1 MKKLKITGLAIYEAK
16 GALGIHKEKLRLEAD
31 RGIEGDMYARGG
43 DRQLTIAD
51 TRLETCPEELVI
63 GKLCGRKFKANIL
76 ADNILEADIS
86 AGDVF
91 AVGDAVIEIS
101 AAQKE
106 CFPDSCEIAA
116 AGDVCA
122 LKTGSLFARVLKSG
136 EIHIGDCFEKK

>member
-1 MKKLKITGLAIYEAK
+1 
-16 GALGIHKEKLRLEAD
+16 
-31 RGIEGDMYARGG
+31 MYARGG

-122 LKTGSLFARVLKSG
+122 LKTGRLFARVLKSG

>member
-1 MKKLKITGLAIYEAK
+1 MKELKITGLTVYEAK
-16 GALGIHKEKLRLEAD
+16 GTPGIQQEMLELVAD
-31 RGIEGDMYARGG
+31 SGIRGDMYARGD

-51 TRLETCPEELVI
+51 TRIEASPAELLI
-63 GKLCGRKFKANIL
+63 GRLCGRKFKANIL

-136 EIHIGDCFEKK
+136 EVHIGDCFEKK